1 MYLIAEPQK
10 KKRNL
15 TEIYGEIERTTI
27 IMGDFNISLAEI
39 NGSHR
44 GKKRK
49 KCKSK
54 DLTTKLIFYL
64 VDIKILQRINRNYT
78 FFS

>member
-44 GKKRK
+44 GKKE
-49 KCKSK
+49 KS
-54 DLTTKLIFYL
+54 
-64 VDIKILQRINRNYT
+64 VSQKI
-78 FFS
+78 